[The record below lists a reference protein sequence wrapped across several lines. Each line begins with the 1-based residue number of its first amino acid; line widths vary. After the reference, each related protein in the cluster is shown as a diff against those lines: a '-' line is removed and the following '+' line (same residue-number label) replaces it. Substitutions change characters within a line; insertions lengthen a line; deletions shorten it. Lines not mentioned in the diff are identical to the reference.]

1 MNKGLFALLKAGILV
16 VPLGSIT
23 IGSESNNSLL
33 RKPDGQSKG
42 FEAFLPSPSS
52 TVPWLDLDIRTNLPK
67 GDYPLGRR
75 NAEVGPLILQTPNIQ
90 HADLAE
96 FALGGN

>member
-1 MNKGLFALLKAGILV
+1 MNKNLFALLMAGMLI

-23 IGSESNNSLL
+23 LGSESNNSLL
-33 RKPDGQSKG
+33 RKADGHSKG

-52 TVPWLDLDIRTNLPK
+52 TVPWLDLDIRTKLPK
-67 GDYPLGRR
+67 GDYPLGR
-75 NAEVGPLILQTPNIQ
+75 NADVGPLILQTPNIQ

-96 FALGGN
+96 FALGGS